1 MNCCPLFLP
10 PSLSHTNTQRQI
22 LWLWH
27 AHSGRWRVSLFSLSA
42 SIPLYFTY
50 IHTHRGIE
58 QIIYKSAP
66 SLTHSYNMPICFFS
80 IIKLAFSSRFLPVP
94 LVWRSVHH
102 ANCKH
107 LTNIL
112 FFPPPFY
119 NQWQV
124 RVIRFFFSSVV
135 PERLETQQNNVT
147 WQQQFTT
154 INPRCLKKYSG
165 TTAPFPLKWT
175 LKEKPRSTV
184 NSCPS

>member
-102 ANCKH
+102 ANCEH

-124 RVIRFFFSSVV
+124 RVIRFFFFIRSS
-135 PERLETQQNNVT
+135 RKTGN
-147 WQQQFTT
+147 TT
-154 INPRCLKKYSG
+154 KQCYL
-165 TTAPFPLKWT
+165 TTAVHHNKSKMFKEIQRNYGPF
-175 LKEKPRSTV
+175 SA
-184 NSCPS
+184 